1 MSESD
6 DSDDSD
12 DMCTKMFGSGE
23 EDSNDSKDT
32 NDLMFGYDES
42 EWEEFEDPTTPT
54 KSTKST
60 TPTTPPTP
68 PTVEKGSY
76 QDELRQLIELDYVK
90 LRKFQHHMF
99 RDEQMI
105 RAILLYN
112 GVHKDTLKIIIDN
125 IKKIFY
131 TTVDINSG
139 KQKGFSIWAT
149 TDIEQLQEERIRV
162 QTLIEIA
169 KQFDPSIGQSICQ
182 NDQDRVY
189 IKNIIGKQVTE
200 NLIGIFALID
210 TDRIHQQ
217 LEDLEMNDDTPND
230 FQYGVTK
237 KIPVHRLFD
246 TILSKK
252 IKLRL

>member
-1 MSESD
+1 MSDFDDSD

-12 DMCTKMFGSGE
+12 MLKKMLE
-23 EDSNDSKDT
+23 
-32 NDLMFGYDES
+32 YDES

-68 PTVEKGSY
+68 PTVVSKKFDQYGK
-76 QDELRQLIELDYVK
+76 QTKMGKDELRHLIELDYVK

-131 TTVDINSG
+131 KTVDINSG
-139 KQKGFSIWAT
+139 KQKGFSIWTT

-189 IKNIIGKQVTE
+189 IKNIICKQVTE

-217 LEDLEMNDDTPND
+217 LEDLEINDDTPND

>member
-1 MSESD
+1 MSDFD
-6 DSDDSD
+6 DSDDSK
-12 DMCTKMFGSGE
+12 DMI
-23 EDSNDSKDT
+23 
-32 NDLMFGYDES
+32 DLMLGYDES

-68 PTVEKGSY
+68 PTVVSKKFDQYGKQTKMGENK
-76 QDELRQLIELDYVK
+76 LWNLIELDYVI
-90 LRKFQHHMF
+90 LRKFQSHMF
-99 RDEQMI
+99 RDMEMI
-105 RAILLYN
+105 RAILIYHRVCNDVITEILTAITLSINQKILTYN
-112 GVHKDTLKIIIDN
+112 VLKHRVQRLI
-125 IKKIFY
+125 
-131 TTVDINSG
+131 G
-139 KQKGFSIWAT
+139 PT

-162 QTLIEIA
+162 QTLIEYVI
-169 KQFDPSIGQSICQ
+169 QIDPSIGQSICQ

-237 KIPVHRLFD
+237 KIPAHRLFD